1 MTLEEGDRKTSQP
14 AQIVARG
21 SFAGAAVV
29 FTKVHVQHPV
39 HRFDAP
45 VVADR
50 FTKAFAAEITRA
62 DVVTH
67 FTRLGAVVV
76 LGESQSVADRLDPGP
91 FLVRRE
97 IARGL

>member
-14 AQIVARG
+14 AQIVGQG

-29 FTKVHVQHPV
+29 LTKVHVQHPV
-39 HRFDAP
+39 HRLDAP

-50 FTKAFAAEITRA
+50 FGKPFAAEITSA

-67 FTRLGAVVV
+67 FVRFRAVGM
-76 LGESQSVADRLDPGP
+76 LSDSKRVADRLDPGP
-91 FLVRRE
+91 IFFGTEVARR
-97 IARGL
+97 L